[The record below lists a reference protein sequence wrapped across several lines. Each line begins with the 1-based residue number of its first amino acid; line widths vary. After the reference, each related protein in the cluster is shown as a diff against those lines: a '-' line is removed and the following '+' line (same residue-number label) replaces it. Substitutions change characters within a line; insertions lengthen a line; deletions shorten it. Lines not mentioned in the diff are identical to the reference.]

1 MATDK
6 EGQLKR
12 IDYGDRIFF
21 DSVTGIAGVI
31 YPIGTAAMPSSV
43 IANVITLCA
52 AMNINKINVTGT
64 LTIGAGIAQDLV
76 GHNSI
81 LTGQTAGAAYVRGFD
96 GYLEIDAMIGGTLD
110 IYADAAY
117 IQINANCDAPSVI
130 NIYGNARVTVV
141 GAPTAT
147 INDYTKETQLDDL
160 VTDIE
165 GATGIFHDQADV
177 AFNVNAVLA
186 AEADILHL
194 AAADTRYIVRS
205 LRLKCVDPGV
215 ETVTVRLYGL
225 VNDVLTEVDSFAIT
239 VANFA
244 TYYSLMDMFG
254 LPHLAGDELQVTV
267 QATAAGPYAVTGQ
280 YSHGETN
287 V

>member
-1 MATDK
+1 MTYGKRPPLDEQKSLWEASLAV
-6 EGQLKR
+6 EGVTT
-12 IDYGDRIFF
+12 GAGA
-21 DSVTGIAGVI
+21 VTGDSFID
-31 YPIGTAAMPSSV
+31 AA
-43 IANVITLCA
+43 L
-52 AMNINKINVTGT
+52 
-64 LTIGAGIAQDLV
+64 IGAGANSFVSMLAVVYPGQPQLV
-76 GHNSI
+76 DSMDITAFNNATGEVTLSTAYKGVAAAI
-81 LTGQTAGAAYVRGFD
+81 PAGVPYKIVTFRFVPAEVAALTALVTA
-96 GYLEIDAMIGGTLD
+96 
-110 IYADAAY
+110 
-117 IQINANCDAPSVI
+117 
-130 NIYGNARVTVV
+130 
-141 GAPTAT
+141 
-147 INDYTKETQLDDL
+147 L

-165 GATGIFHDQADV
+165 GPTGIFHDQADV